1 MAGHT
6 ARHSPTHTEMAV
18 RRACLTLL
26 DVHSALYGLGDCT
39 RACTKAAACNLFFL
53 LAFLCHRPCLRALV
67 VSYVA
72 AVRSNTPP
80 KFAVLRRRRRD
91 VSMAI
96 DAWREVPGLPRDWME
111 RESFAEELLRFFVAT
126 LVVLLTVALLLER
139 RLSSSRKRS
148 SSPAT
153 SAATHSTAAKKVDDF
168 PNGPLVILWG
178 SQTGTA
184 EGFGETLAR
193 EARQRGFKARSIDLE
208 DYEPDELAEEEA
220 PVVFLMATH
229 GERPRSTHSSIH
241 LSPRPCTPKP

>member
-1 MAGHT
+1 M
-6 ARHSPTHTEMAV
+6 P
-18 RRACLTLL
+18 
-26 DVHSALYGLGDCT
+26 
-39 RACTKAAACNLFFL
+39 
-53 LAFLCHRPCLRALV
+53 
-67 VSYVA
+67 
-72 AVRSNTPP
+72 
-80 KFAVLRRRRRD
+80 
-91 VSMAI
+91 
-96 DAWREVPGLPRDWME
+96 REWME
-111 RESFAEELLRFFVAT
+111 REDFAEELLRFFLAT

-153 SAATHSTAAKKVDDF
+153 AHSTAKKKVAKVEDF

-229 GERPRSTHSSIH
+229 GEGDPTDNAVQWYKH
-241 LSPRPCTPKP
+241 LNNEAERQPGELRGVRCATFALGNRQYEHF

>member
-1 MAGHT
+1 
-6 ARHSPTHTEMAV
+6 
-18 RRACLTLL
+18 
-26 DVHSALYGLGDCT
+26 
-39 RACTKAAACNLFFL
+39 
-53 LAFLCHRPCLRALV
+53 
-67 VSYVA
+67 
-72 AVRSNTPP
+72 
-80 KFAVLRRRRRD
+80 
-91 VSMAI
+91 
-96 DAWREVPGLPRDWME
+96 ME
-111 RESFAEELLRFFVAT
+111 RESFAEELLRFFLAT

-153 SAATHSTAAKKVDDF
+153 SAATHSTAEKKVDDF

>member
-1 MAGHT
+1 
-6 ARHSPTHTEMAV
+6 
-18 RRACLTLL
+18 
-26 DVHSALYGLGDCT
+26 
-39 RACTKAAACNLFFL
+39 
-53 LAFLCHRPCLRALV
+53 
-67 VSYVA
+67 
-72 AVRSNTPP
+72 
-80 KFAVLRRRRRD
+80 
-91 VSMAI
+91 MAI
-96 DAWREVPGLPRDWME
+96 ELPGLPREWME
-111 RESFAEELLRFFVAT
+111 RESFAEELLRFFLAS

-153 SAATHSTAAKKVDDF
+153 SAATHSTAEKKVDDF

-229 GERPRSTHSSIH
+229 GDRPRSTHSSIH